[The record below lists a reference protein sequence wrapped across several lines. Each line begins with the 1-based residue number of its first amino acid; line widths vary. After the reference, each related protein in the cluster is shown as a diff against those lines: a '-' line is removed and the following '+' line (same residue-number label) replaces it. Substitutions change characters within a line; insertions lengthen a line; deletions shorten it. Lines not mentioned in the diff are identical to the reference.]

1 MIDEN
6 AENKDQDSRIK
17 EYVEMRAEGFVEDF
31 PEKSLITREWS
42 AVAYVEMD
50 RDLQIYITFE
60 ELFNWLKGT
69 TGGIITNKLMA
80 WREGDEITRNHREML
95 AVHYIIDAKVR
106 TGKEIEVYEKYL
118 AEDESAIAD
127 MLAVSIA
134 IYRGM
139 DADTFKQHFPTIAN
153 ECNTPVATNF
163 LASIASDADDIGY
176 WQELFLD

>member
-17 EYVEMRAEGFVEDF
+17 EYVEMVAEGFVEDF
-31 PEKSLITREWS
+31 PEENLTREWS

-50 RDLQIYITFE
+50 RDLQIYITFKE
-60 ELFNWLKGT
+60 FFNWLMGA
-69 TGGIITNKLMA
+69 TGEIITNKLMA
-80 WREGDEITRNHREML
+80 WREGDKITRKHREML
-95 AVHYIIDAKVR
+95 AANYIIYAKVR
-106 TGKEIEVYEKYL
+106 MEKEKEVYEKYL
-118 AEDESAIAD
+118 TADESVTAD

-153 ECNTPVATNF
+153 ECNTPVVTNF
-163 LASIASDADDIGY
+163 LASDADDKGD
-176 WQELFLD
+176 WQELFLGC